1 MITSVSAI
9 LCSPEFL
16 YFESIPGPLSEP
28 TLRQRLAY
36 FLWNGPP
43 DTQSATEPVT
53 ASSQAM
59 ESMVNRMLD
68 DPRRERFTAAFL
80 DYWLDLRDINAN
92 TPDAELYP
100 DYYLDELLTESSL
113 RETRMFF
120 DELIAKDLPV
130 RNLVHSD
137 FAFVNERLAEHYGL
151 PTFEG
156 VTPRRVVLPKDS
168 PRGGL
173 LTQASILRVTA
184 NGTTTTPVM
193 RGAWIMERL
202 IGVDIPPP
210 PSGVTAVEPD
220 TRGATTIR
228 EQLDKHRAIESC
240 NACHAKFD
248 PAGFAL
254 ESFDVAGGWRDRYR
268 SVGKEGERVKGY
280 GKNGHAFKFRLAQ
293 PVDSSG
299 TTLHG
304 ETFDDIR
311 ELKRLLASDER
322 QLARNLVNRL
332 IVYAT
337 GAPVSVSDRIE
348 VEEILDRSAIRSYG
362 VRTLI
367 HEVSQSEIFRNK

>member
-1 MITSVSAI
+1 
-9 LCSPEFL
+9 
-16 YFESIPGPLSEP
+16 
-28 TLRQRLAY
+28 
-36 FLWNGPP
+36 
-43 DTQSATEPVT
+43 
-53 ASSQAM
+53 
-59 ESMVNRMLD
+59 
-68 DPRRERFTAAFL
+68 
-80 DYWLDLRDINAN
+80 
-92 TPDAELYP
+92 
-100 DYYLDELLTESSL
+100 
-113 RETRMFF
+113 
-120 DELIAKDLPV
+120 
-130 RNLVHSD
+130 
-137 FAFVNERLAEHYGL
+137 
-151 PTFEG
+151 
-156 VTPRRVVLPKDS
+156 
-168 PRGGL
+168 
-173 LTQASILRVTA
+173 
-184 NGTTTTPVM
+184 
-193 RGAWIMERL
+193 
-202 IGVDIPPP
+202 
-210 PSGVTAVEPD
+210 VEPD